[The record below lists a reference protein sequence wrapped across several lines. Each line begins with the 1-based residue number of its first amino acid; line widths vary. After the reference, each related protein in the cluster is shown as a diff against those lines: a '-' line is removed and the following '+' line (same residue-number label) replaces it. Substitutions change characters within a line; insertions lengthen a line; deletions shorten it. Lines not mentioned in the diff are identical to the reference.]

1 MISIGKRRREK
12 KEGGVRKEGCR
23 EVKKETGRE
32 GEYNLVWWENSGI
45 LDTMAHP

>member
-1 MISIGKRRREK
+1 MISIVKRRREK

-32 GEYNLVWWENSGI
+32 GEMERGKEEGKI
-45 LDTMAHP
+45 LGRISV